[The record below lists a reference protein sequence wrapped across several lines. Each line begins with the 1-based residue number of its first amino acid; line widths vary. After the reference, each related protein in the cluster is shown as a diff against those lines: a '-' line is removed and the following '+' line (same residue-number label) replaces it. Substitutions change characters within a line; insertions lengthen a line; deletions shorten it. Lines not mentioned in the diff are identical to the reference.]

1 MRLLVLTAEPITA
14 DALRR
19 ALPLDIDPTQGE
31 VMVVAPALQSSP
43 LRFWVS
49 DADEAITRAQE
60 VQAET
65 VDALRRDGA
74 AVSGDTGEADPE
86 TAVQDALQTF
96 DADRLVVFARTGEE
110 SRYRED
116 VDPAALQ
123 ARFGIPVER
132 VELNS
137 PA

>member
-14 DALRR
+14 EAIRR
-19 ALPLDIDPTQGE
+19 ALPAELDPTQGE

-49 DADEAITRAQE
+49 DADEAIAQAHQ

-65 VDALRRDGA
+65 VESLREDGA
-74 AVSGDTGEADPE
+74 SASGDTGEGDPE
-86 TAVQDALQTF
+86 TAVQDVLQTF
-96 DADRLVVFARTGEE
+96 EADRIIVFVRTGEN

-116 VDPAALQ
+116 VDPAALES
-123 ARFGIPVER
+123 RFGIPVER
-132 VELNS
+132 VEL
-137 PA
+137 

>member
-14 DALRR
+14 EVLRR

-49 DADEAITRAQE
+49 DADEAITRAEQ

-65 VDALRRDGA
+65 VRSLRDDGA
-74 AVSGDTGEADPE
+74 SVQGDTGEADPE
-86 TAVQDALQTF
+86 TAVQDALQTYP
-96 DADRLVVFARTGEE
+96 ADRILVFTRTGEDG
-110 SRYRED
+110 SPHAD
-116 VDPAALQ
+116 VDPEKLAE
-123 ARFGIPVER
+123 RFGIPVDR
-132 VELNS
+132 VEL
-137 PA
+137 